1 MYNKLQYISQGES
14 VEEQLY
20 NIHQALDN
28 GCDWIQMRF
37 KHQKPKKAFALAEA
51 IKFLCEEYLANFIIN
66 DDVHLAKRINADG
79 VHLGLKDM
87 DVIEARAILGKTKI
101 IGATA
106 NTFEDIV
113 RQVNNGCDY
122 IGLGPFKHT
131 KTKNSL
137 SPLLGFEGY
146 RSITAKMK
154 ESHVDIPLYAIG
166 GIALE
171 DVNNLLNTGIHGI
184 AVSGIIT
191 KSEDKQELITQLN
204 EKLYGNTII
213 KDWKQNTKV

>member
-37 KHQKPKKAFALAEA
+37 KHQKTKKAMALAEA
-51 IKFLCEEYLANFIIN
+51 VKFLCEEYLANFIIN
-66 DDVHLAKRINADG
+66 DNVHLAKQINADG

-87 DVIEARAILGKTKI
+87 AVTEARAILGNTKI

-106 NTFEDIV
+106 NTFQDIV

-131 KTKNSL
+131 KTKNNL
-137 SPLLGFEGY
+137 SPLLGFDGY
-146 RSITAKMK
+146 RSITAQMK
-154 ESHVDIPLYAIG
+154 ESQIEIPLYAIG
-166 GIALE
+166 GITLA
-171 DVNNLLNTGIHGI
+171 DVTNLLNTGIHGI

-191 KSEDKQELITQLN
+191 KSDDKQELIKQLN
-204 EKLYGNTII
+204 QKLYDT
-213 KDWKQNTKV
+213 VSV